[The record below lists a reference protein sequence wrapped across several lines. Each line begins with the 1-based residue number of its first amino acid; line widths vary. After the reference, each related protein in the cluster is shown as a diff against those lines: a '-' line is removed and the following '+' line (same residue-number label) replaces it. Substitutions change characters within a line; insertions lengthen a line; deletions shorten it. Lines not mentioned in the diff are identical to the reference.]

1 MAVFG
6 DRILR
11 CTDGHLFVS
20 SQTSRLFGS
29 IHLGPIRR
37 MRCPVNGNIVNC
49 SNVRAS
55 TLSADQLEEARQHRT

>member
-11 CTDGHLFVS
+11 CTDGHLFIS
-20 SQTSRLFGS
+20 SQTSRLLGS

-37 MRCPVNGNIVNC
+37 MRCPVDGNIVNC
-49 SNVRAS
+49 SNVRES
-55 TLSADQLEEARQHRT
+55 TLSAEQLEQARQHRT